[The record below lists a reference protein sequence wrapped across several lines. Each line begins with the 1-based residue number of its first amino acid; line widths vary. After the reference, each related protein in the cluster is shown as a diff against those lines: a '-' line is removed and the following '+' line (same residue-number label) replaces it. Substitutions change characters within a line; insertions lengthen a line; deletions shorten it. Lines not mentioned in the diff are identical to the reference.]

1 VLGGPEKPI
10 SELGRKGY
18 KRFWAAEIARWLL
31 DQKENDKK
39 GRGRIITV
47 ADVSQGTWIVADDCL
62 GVLREMDVV
71 EKVAGTE
78 EDRVRID
85 KEKVRVWVARMQINL
100 DRVVD
105 EDGFVDGYAIA
116 EEEVDEE
123 DVEMEEE

>member
-1 VLGGPEKPI
+1 MT
-10 SELGRKGY
+10 
-18 KRFWAAEIARWLL
+18 
-31 DQKENDKK
+31 KK